1 MRNLL
6 AALLALTVTFGYAQN
21 AVEYYN
27 KANVQY
33 QYKNYD
39 EAMRLLT
46 RAVAIKPDFADAY
59 ALRGDC
65 NYLLKAFDK
74 AVVDYL
80 ADDKQKKNRS
90 SYNLACMYALLGKKD
105 EAFRALE
112 NHLSSEYRNHMTF
125 IQNDGDLSSLHGD
138 PRWETLT
145 KKSWYSDYEKAVHD
159 ADKKGEAG
167 DGDGAIASYTKAI
180 SIDGKNSRAY
190 GSRAVAYLRSG
201 DLQKS
206 LQDLTEAIALDPKSV
221 FYGNRGYVN
230 NKLGNKEQSLADY
243 EKAIQLDPTNLVY
256 YDLAIARYMS
266 GDKAAALDAIVKHM
280 DYFTQDE
287 MGYYFGGM
295 IASETERFNES
306 IDYYNKAIAINNTVS
321 QFFMKRGD
329 VLFLQKKYDE
339 AVKDYS
345 TVIQMDPSSGEAYY
359 IRGNAKASL
368 IDRAGAC
375 ADWKKA
381 QELGFEDRN
390 GYIRDLCK

>member
-1 MRNLL
+1 MRKLSVVVFLL
-6 AALLALTVTFGYAQN
+6 IGTIVHAQN

-33 QYKNYD
+33 QYKNYED
-39 EAMRLLT
+39 ALRLLT

-65 NYLLKAFDK
+65 NYLMKAFDK
-74 AVVDYL
+74 AIVDYL
-80 ADDKQKKNRS
+80 EDDKLKKNRS
-90 SYNLACMYALLGKKD
+90 SYNLACMYALTGKKD
-105 EAFRALE
+105 EAFKALE
-112 NHLSSEYRNHMTF
+112 NHLGSEYRNHMAF
-125 IQNDGDLSSLHGD
+125 IQNDSDLSSLRSD
-138 PRWETLT
+138 SRWESLT

-159 ADKKGEAG
+159 GDRKVEAN
-167 DGDGAIASYTKAI
+167 DIQGALASYSKAI
-180 SIDGKNSRAY
+180 SIDSKNSRAY
-190 GSRAVAYLRSG
+190 GSRAVAHLRSG

-221 FYGNRGYVN
+221 FFGNRGYVN
-230 NKLGNKEQSLADY
+230 NKLGNNEQSLADY
-243 EKAIQLDPTNLVY
+243 EKAIVLDPTNLVY
-256 YDLAIARYMS
+256 YDLAIARYLS
-266 GDKAAALDAIVKHM
+266 GNKAAALDAILKHM

-287 MGYYFGGM
+287 MGYYFGGI
-295 IASETERFNES
+295 IASETERFPEA
-306 IDYYNKAIAINNTVS
+306 IDYYNRAIAINGTEA

-329 VLFLQKKYDE
+329 VFFLQKKYDE

-345 TVIQMDPSSGEAYY
+345 TVIQMNPASGEAYY

-381 QELGFEDRN
+381 QELGFEDSN